1 MDSIKAL
8 FLALVILKNNR
19 YYTIRKPLAC
29 ICKNTHALRHKLKET
44 LCIDAILHHSCTTHA
59 SFMRVAQNILS

>member
-1 MDSIKAL
+1 MDSIKAP

-29 ICKNTHALRHKLKET
+29 ICKNTDALHHKLKET
-44 LCIDAILHHSCTTHA
+44 LYTDTAHALFIYHSCVWLRIF
-59 SFMRVAQNILS
+59 SLKW

>member
-1 MDSIKAL
+1 MDSIKAP

-29 ICKNTHALRHKLKET
+29 ICKNADALRHKFKET
-44 LCIDAILHHSCTTHA
+44 LYSNTAHAPLMHRFA
-59 SFMRVAQNILS
+59 SFMRVA

>member
-29 ICKNTHALRHKLKET
+29 ICKNTDALRHKFKET
-44 LCIDAILHHSCTTHA
+44 LYIDTILHHSCTTHA
-59 SFMRVAQNILS
+59 LFMRVA

>member
-1 MDSIKAL
+1 MDSTKAP

-29 ICKNTHALRHKLKET
+29 ICKNADALCHKLKET
-44 LCIDAILHHSCTTHA
+44 LYTDTTHA
-59 SFMRVAQNILS
+59 PLMRHSCVWLRIFSLKW

>member
-29 ICKNTHALRHKLKET
+29 ICKNTDALCHKLKET
-44 LCIDAILHHSCTTHA
+44 LCIETAHA
-59 SFMRVAQNILS
+59 LFMRVA

>member
-29 ICKNTHALRHKLKET
+29 ICKNTDALCHKLQET
-44 LCIDAILHHSCTTHA
+44 LYSNITHT
-59 SFMRVAQNILS
+59 SFMRVA

>member
-1 MDSIKAL
+1 MDSIKAP

-29 ICKNTHALRHKLKET
+29 ICKNTDALHHKLKET
-44 LCIDAILHHSCTTHA
+44 LYISTAHT
-59 SFMRVAQNILS
+59 SFMHYSCVWLRIFSLKW

>member
-1 MDSIKAL
+1 MDSIKAP

-29 ICKNTHALRHKLKET
+29 ICKNTNALRHKLKET
-44 LCIDAILHHSCTTHA
+44 LYTDTTHA
-59 SFMRVAQNILS
+59 SFMRVA

>member
-29 ICKNTHALRHKLKET
+29 ICKNTDALRHKFKET
-44 LCIDAILHHSCTTHA
+44 LYSNTTHA
-59 SFMRVAQNILS
+59 SFMRVA

>member
-29 ICKNTHALRHKLKET
+29 ICKNTNALCHKLKET
-44 LCIDAILHHSCTTHA
+44 LYSNTAHALFMHHSCVWLRIF
-59 SFMRVAQNILS
+59 SLK

>member
-29 ICKNTHALRHKLKET
+29 ICKNTDALHHKLKET
-44 LCIDAILHHSCTTHA
+44 LYLETAYA
-59 SFMRVAQNILS
+59 SFMRVA

>member
-19 YYTIRKPLAC
+19 YYTIRKTLAC
-29 ICKNTHALRHKLKET
+29 ICKNTDALHHKFKET
-44 LCIDAILHHSCTTHA
+44 LCINTAHASLICHSCVWLRIF
-59 SFMRVAQNILS
+59 SLKW

>member
-1 MDSIKAL
+1 MDSIKAP

-29 ICKNTHALRHKLKET
+29 ICKNTDALRHKLKET
-44 LCIDAILHHSCTTHA
+44 LCISTAHALFIYHSCVWLRIF
-59 SFMRVAQNILS
+59 SLK